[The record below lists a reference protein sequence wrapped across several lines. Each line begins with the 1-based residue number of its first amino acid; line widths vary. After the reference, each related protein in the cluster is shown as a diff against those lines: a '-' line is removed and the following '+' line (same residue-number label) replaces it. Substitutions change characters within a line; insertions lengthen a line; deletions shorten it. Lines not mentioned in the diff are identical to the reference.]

1 MGAPRTASVALSRL
15 STIGITLGVMALVT
29 VLSVM
34 NGFERELQ
42 NNIPGR
48 CRRPFSSTQGSVNP
62 QQLPESAVKLQGVTR
77 VAPLTTG
84 DVVLQSARSVAV
96 GVMLGIDPAQKIR

>member
-1 MGAPRTASVALSRL
+1 MPQA
-15 STIGITLGVMALVT
+15 
-29 VLSVM
+29 VL
-34 NGFERELQ
+34 
-42 NNIPGR
+42 
-48 CRRPFSSTQGSVNP
+48 SSTQGSVNP

-96 GVMLGIDPAQKIR
+96 GVMLGIDPAQKDPLTPFLVNVKQTDPKRVNITSSSASSLPGSSGSTVAISCA